1 MIATT
6 AAHRRLV
13 EIDEAVRAPLTHLR
27 RIDVTA
33 WTPGSGTSTTA
44 RALAAAFARRRSTDV
59 VVTDDGVR
67 PLFRPDPGGT
77 APVTSSAWS
86 AGPRPAAVEEAFAV
100 AAAYPGP
107 LVLALV
113 EIEPVGRLTRARLRR
128 RSPVPTVVIGHE
140 PALRLAERHR
150 PARMPYAYRIAHLA
164 LAAALMLPDGR
175 TRPMTVRLV
184 HRPTRITAPLPAVTP
199 EAIAAPPTNPDTHA
213 GSMRIHV
220 LLPVLGALSSV
231 ILIVVLRGN
240 NRLFLIIGAILLV
253 VALTAGIGLALST
266 RGGAARKR
274 RMQRENYLDY
284 LERLRFDLRARG
296 RRPGCAPPSALDPA
310 PEALVPLVGDP
321 ARLWER
327 RRATRDFLQV
337 RVGIGN
343 ASDVRPDA
351 CRGAEPGRA
360 VRPDHGSARPRRW
373 PPITRWSAGC
383 R

>member
-59 VVTDDGVR
+59 VVTDVGVR
-67 PLFRPDPGGT
+67 PLFRPDPE
-77 APVTSSAWS
+77 ALASQVVCLVSRAE
-86 AGPRPAAVEEAFAV
+86 PAAVEEAFAV

-164 LAAALMLPDGR
+164 LAAALMLR
-175 TRPMTVRLV
+175 TETRP
-184 HRPTRITAPLPAVTP
+184 
-199 EAIAAPPTNPDTHA
+199 
-213 GSMRIHV
+213 
-220 LLPVLGALSSV
+220 
-231 ILIVVLRGN
+231 
-240 NRLFLIIGAILLV
+240 
-253 VALTAGIGLALST
+253 
-266 RGGAARKR
+266 
-274 RMQRENYLDY
+274 
-284 LERLRFDLRARG
+284 
-296 RRPGCAPPSALDPA
+296 
-310 PEALVPLVGDP
+310 
-321 ARLWER
+321 
-327 RRATRDFLQV
+327 
-337 RVGIGN
+337 
-343 ASDVRPDA
+343 
-351 CRGAEPGRA
+351 
-360 VRPDHGSARPRRW
+360 
-373 PPITRWSAGC
+373 
-383 R
+383 